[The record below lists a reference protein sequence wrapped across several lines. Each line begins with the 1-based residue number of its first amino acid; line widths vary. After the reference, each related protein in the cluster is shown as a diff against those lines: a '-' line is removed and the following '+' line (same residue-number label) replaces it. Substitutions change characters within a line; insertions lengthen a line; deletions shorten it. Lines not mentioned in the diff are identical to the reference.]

1 MRKQIIIAL
10 ALSISA
16 FSFAQTKELKT
27 VEKAIKSKNFAAAKE
42 ALKSAEALV
51 GSMDDDMKSKYHYL
65 HGVVLYADGKGSFD
79 EVSKAFESFDK
90 AKEGKSKSDVTTF
103 KSTMY
108 NAFLT
113 KGNKAYN
120 DKDYKVASYHFE
132 NANKAMPKDT
142 TLLYYAAYTAV
153 SSKDYDRALV
163 LYEKLKDI
171 GYTGITKEYFATEKA
186 TGKEVVIDKG
196 TRDLYV
202 KAGSHIKPGE
212 RLTES
217 KKPEIVKNIALI
229 YVTNGDNEKA
239 LTAIKDARAENP
251 DNVDL
256 IINEANLY
264 LQLDDKDKFKE
275 LIEEAITKDPNNP
288 ALHYNVG
295 VVNMT
300 KGDFD
305 NAQKSFEKVLSLKPD
320 YSDAALNLSNLYIE
334 KGNVV
339 IEEMGKLGMS
349 KADDIKYE
357 KLKEEKNALFENG
370 AKVLTDFITA
380 NPQGNVDILTQLKNI
395 YSALGDVQKS
405 KEVTAKI
412 EAMSGG
418 GE

>member
-1 MRKQIIIAL
+1 MKKQIIIAL

-16 FSFAQTKELKT
+16 FSFAQKKELKT
-27 VEKAIKSKNFAAAKE
+27 VEKAIKSKNYAAAKD
-42 ALKSAEALV
+42 ALKSAEGLL
-51 GSMDDDMKSKYHYL
+51 GSMDDDMKSKYYYL
-65 HGVVLYADGKGSFD
+65 NGVALYADGKGSFE
-79 EVSKAFESFDK
+79 EVSKAFENFDK
-90 AKEGKSKSDVTTF
+90 AKEGKYKSEV
-103 KSTMY
+103 KNIESTMY
-108 NAFLT
+108 NTFLT
-113 KGNKAYN
+113 KGNKAYS
-120 DKDYKVASYHFE
+120 DKNFDAASFHFE
-132 NANKAMPKDT
+132 HANRVKPSDSI
-142 TLLYYAAYTAV
+142 LLYYAAYTAV
-153 SSKDYDRALV
+153 NSKKYDRALV

-186 TGKEVVIDKG
+186 TGKEVVVDKA

-256 IINEANLY
+256 IINEANIY

-275 LIEEAITKDPNNP
+275 LIEEALTKDPNNA

-295 VVNMT
+295 VVNMN
-300 KGDFD
+300 KGDID
-305 NAQKSFEKVLSLKPD
+305 NAKTSFEKVLSLEPD
-320 YSDAALNLSNLYIE
+320 YSDAALNLSNIYIQ

-357 KLKEEKNALFENG
+357 KFKVEKNALFEKG
-370 AKVLTDFITA
+370 AKVLTDFIAA
-380 NPQGNVDILTQLKNI
+380 NPEANIDILTQLKNI
-395 YSALGDVQKS
+395 YSALGEVEKS
-405 KEVTAKI
+405 KEVAAKI

-418 GE
+418 Q